1 MIETTV
7 GQLSTREIRTVPSPS
22 HFFGRTSPQS
32 SAKALGRPFGEYGG
46 SGDKEDLTSE
56 PDLVDDEV
64 GDLSGESSE
73 RVSESQYQFS
83 GHPPFSRTVCP

>member
-7 GQLSTREIRTVPSPS
+7 GQLSTREIGTFPPPS
-22 HFFGRTSPQS
+22 HLIRGTSPRTS
-32 SAKALGRPFGEYGG
+32 AEALGRPFGEYGG

-56 PDLVDDEV
+56 PDVVEDEV

-73 RVSESQYQFS
+73 RADCEIN
-83 GHPPFSRTVCP
+83 GHPSFSRSFCP